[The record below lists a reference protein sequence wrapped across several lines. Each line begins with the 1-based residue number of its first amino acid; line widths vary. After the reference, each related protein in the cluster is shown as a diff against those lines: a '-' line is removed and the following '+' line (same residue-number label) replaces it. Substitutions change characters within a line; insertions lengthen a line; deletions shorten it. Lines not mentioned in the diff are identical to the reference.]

1 MARCARAGAGAIGVM
16 RNVVG
21 CREAGASRV
30 VHEQTQ
36 PRFLACLHKA
46 EPSPTLFSLRPV
58 RPYARS
64 HLDVCSIPIS
74 CDYHLPSQLPSA
86 ALRPPQASQPSIYQT
101 LRPRKSISR
110 KTRAEEKP
118 ARDNQM
124 PTPNRRYTYVA
135 FSVLLL
141 IWLWV
146 FLGRPLS
153 LASFL
158 PSAVRIDA

>member
-1 MARCARAGAGAIGVM
+1 
-16 RNVVG
+16 
-21 CREAGASRV
+21 
-30 VHEQTQ
+30 
-36 PRFLACLHKA
+36 
-46 EPSPTLFSLRPV
+46 
-58 RPYARS
+58 
-64 HLDVCSIPIS
+64 
-74 CDYHLPSQLPSA
+74 
-86 ALRPPQASQPSIYQT
+86 
-101 LRPRKSISR
+101 
-110 KTRAEEKP
+110 
-118 ARDNQM
+118 M